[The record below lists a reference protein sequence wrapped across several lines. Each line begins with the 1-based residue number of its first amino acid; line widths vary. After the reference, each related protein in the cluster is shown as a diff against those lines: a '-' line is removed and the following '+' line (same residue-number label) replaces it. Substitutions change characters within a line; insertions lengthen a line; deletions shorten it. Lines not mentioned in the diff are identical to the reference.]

1 MAKSSIAAVGPRMSR
16 ETEGGRSWQRGRR
29 KVTFSR
35 RTMHQSPLESSTSV
49 SQPPPPLVI
58 PWGFP
63 PSQPILS
70 V

>member
-1 MAKSSIAAVGPRMSR
+1 MATSIAAVGPRMRR

>member
-1 MAKSSIAAVGPRMSR
+1 MAMAVAVGPRSR

-29 KVTFSR
+29 KKVTFSR
-35 RTMHQSPLESSTSV
+35 RPMHQSPLESSTSV

-58 PWGFP
+58 PMGFP

-70 V
+70 M